1 MKSCRLPV
9 AAAFLLAVLFA
20 AAWVASAAQA
30 AGPDQARPDPP
41 KIRVGIKRLEPFV
54 FIDENGQ
61 YSGFSIDLW
70 QAIAADL
77 GIQYDWVPA
86 GTVNE
91 LIANV
96 ESGKTDAAIAG
107 ISLTPQRE
115 SQVDFSYPYFESGLQ
130 IMIRETSEPGNISRT
145 FDVSGEVIEDKEAEM
160 RRVLATQ

>member
-9 AAAFLLAVLFA
+9 AAAFLLAVLF

-130 IMIRETSEPGNISRT
+130 IMTRKTSEPGNISRT

>member
-130 IMIRETSEPGNISRT
+130 IMIRETSEPGNISMT

>member
-1 MKSCRLPV
+1 MKFCRLPV
-9 AAAFLLAVLFA
+9 AAAFLLMVLFA

-30 AGPDQARPDPP
+30 AGPDQAHPDPP
-41 KIRVGIKRLEPFV
+41 KIRVGIKSLEPFV

-61 YSGFSIDLW
+61 YSGFSVDLW
-70 QAIAADL
+70 KAIAADL

-96 ESGKTDAAIAG
+96 EFGKTDAAIAG

-115 SQVDFSYPYFESGLQ
+115 ISGRFLLP
-130 IMIRETSEPGNISRT
+130 I
-145 FDVSGEVIEDKEAEM
+145 F
-160 RRVLATQ
+160 